1 MFAVPAAMAARPEL
15 GGVAF
20 GYGCAT
26 SARTPPYGCEIWSRA
41 AHMIVRLLRFWGVT
55 LVLWT
60 VYVLAESAYPGII
73 DVVLYDT
80 LARGRQLVG
89 WLAAYG
95 WDY

>member
-1 MFAVPAAMAARPEL
+1 
-15 GGVAF
+15 
-20 GYGCAT
+20 
-26 SARTPPYGCEIWSRA
+26 
-41 AHMIVRLLRFWGVT
+41 MIVRLLRFWGVT